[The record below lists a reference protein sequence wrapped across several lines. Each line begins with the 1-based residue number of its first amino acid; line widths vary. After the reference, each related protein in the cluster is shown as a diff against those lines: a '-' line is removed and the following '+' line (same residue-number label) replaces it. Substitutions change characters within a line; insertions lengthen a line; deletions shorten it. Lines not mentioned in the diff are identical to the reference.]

1 MSIFIESKTP
11 NQCRSHHQKMMT
23 KFGTIQTI
31 IKDLIQKSQTSNES
45 ENKIEQEKIDSE
57 MEKEKEIS
65 TVLS

>member
-31 IKDLIQKSQTSNES
+31 IKDLIQNSQTSNE
-45 ENKIEQEKIDSE
+45 
-57 MEKEKEIS
+57 
-65 TVLS
+65 